1 MRDFA
6 LWRAFDK
13 RVLEELQVPPDLLH
27 DQDRLRTAELR
38 TFAEHATVLNGLRAL
53 APRLHQLSKTA
64 QAGTNAPLNAHKFGQ
79 EIAHMISQIP
89 GN

>member
-13 RVLEELQVPPDLLH
+13 RVLEELQVPPDMLH
-27 DQDRLRTAELR
+27 DQDRLRAAELR
-38 TFAEHATVLNGLRAL
+38 TFFRHATVLDDLQGL

-64 QAGTNAPLNAHKFGQ
+64 QAGANSLFDAHKFGQ
-79 EIAHMISQIP
+79 AIAHMIGQIP
-89 GN
+89 TN